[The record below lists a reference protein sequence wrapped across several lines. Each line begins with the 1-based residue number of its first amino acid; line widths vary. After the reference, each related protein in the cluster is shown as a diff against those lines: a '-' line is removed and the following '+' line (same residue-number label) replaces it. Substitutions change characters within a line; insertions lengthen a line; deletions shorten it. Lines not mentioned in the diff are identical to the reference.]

1 MKSRDNI
8 DKIKTIC
15 SELGDRDSQLKI
27 NASTLWVILD
37 KVDITAE
44 LVTSILNSK
53 DCTVAA
59 SYMLNDVLK
68 NLEHIRGEATNR
80 GCKKVKKHV

>member
-44 LVTSILNSK
+44 LVT
-53 DCTVAA
+53 
-59 SYMLNDVLK
+59 
-68 NLEHIRGEATNR
+68 
-80 GCKKVKKHV
+80 